1 MSARKQLVERYFE
14 GFRRSDHEEILRCL
28 TDDVVWDLPGFKHL
42 EGRDAFDGEI
52 ENPAFA
58 GSPQLVVD
66 RVVEEGDTVVTIG
79 ERRGT
84 AGDG

>member
-42 EGRDAFDGEI
+42 EGATPSTARSRTPPSA
-52 ENPAFA
+52 ATQSSSSTA
-58 GSPQLVVD
+58 SS
-66 RVVEEGDTVVTIG
+66 
-79 ERRGT
+79 RRAT
-84 AGDG
+84 PW